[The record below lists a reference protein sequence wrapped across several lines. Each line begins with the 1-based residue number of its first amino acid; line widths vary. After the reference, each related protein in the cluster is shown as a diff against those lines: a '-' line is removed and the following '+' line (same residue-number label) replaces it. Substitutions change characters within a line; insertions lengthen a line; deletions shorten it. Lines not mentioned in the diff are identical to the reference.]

1 MNKNLILVV
10 VFILIIIGGIYLF
23 YPAKPSNKNSVANI
37 TPTQA
42 IKLPEKSQ
50 GIILTKS
57 GFEPSEIKVKAKTL
71 VVWINKSG
79 EPATVN
85 SDNHPTHRLYPFLN
99 LGEFANGSSIQVA
112 FDNPGRYT
120 YHNHLNPEQKGTVI
134 VE

>member
-1 MNKNLILVV
+1 MNKNLILAV
-10 VFILIIIGGIYLF
+10 VFILVIIGGIYLF
-23 YPAKPSNKNSVANI
+23 YPTKPSNKNSLASI

-57 GFEPSEIKVKAKTL
+57 GFEPSEIKVKVKTL

-79 EPATVN
+79 GPATVN
-85 SDNHPTHRLYPFLN
+85 SDNHPTHLLYPFLN
-99 LGEFANGSSIQVA
+99 LGEFANESSVQVK
-112 FDNPGRYT
+112 FDSPGRYT
-120 YHNHLNPEQKGTVI
+120 YHNHLNPEQKGTVV